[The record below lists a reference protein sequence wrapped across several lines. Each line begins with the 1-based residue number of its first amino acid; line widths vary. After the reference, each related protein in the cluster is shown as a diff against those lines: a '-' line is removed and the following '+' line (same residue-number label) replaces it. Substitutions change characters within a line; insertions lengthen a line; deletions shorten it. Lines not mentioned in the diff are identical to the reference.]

1 MSEIINLEAARHR
14 RYRRA
19 NGLVY
24 ARAMNAIR
32 GIKPDAAIDALLEVV
47 LKLLE
52 ESFDHD
58 DEKMHRAVGLIAE
71 HLHRSIDPEWNL
83 PRASR

>member
-1 MSEIINLEAARHR
+1 MSEIINLEAVRHR
-14 RYRRA
+14 LYRRA

-24 ARAMNAIR
+24 ARTIEVIR
-32 GIKPDAAIDALLEVV
+32 GIKPDAAIDALLDVV

-58 DEKMHRAVGLIAE
+58 DEKMHYAVRLIAE
-71 HLHRSIDPEWNL
+71 HLHRSIDPEWHF
-83 PRASR
+83 PQT

>member
-1 MSEIINLEAARHR
+1 MCDIINLEAVRHR
-14 RYRRA
+14 RYRKA

-24 ARAMNAIR
+24 ARTMAVIR
-32 GIKPDAAIDALLEVV
+32 GTKPDAAIDALLDVV

-58 DEKMHRAVGLIAE
+58 EEKMHHAVGLIAE
-71 HLHRSIDPEWNL
+71 HLHRSIDPLYAEH
-83 PRASR
+83 